1 MRLISTRNI
10 DNHIDSL
17 AAVLKGISDEGGL
30 FVPTDFP
37 QITDDMLE
45 KFGSCSYPETAAGVL
60 SLLFDIPKDTLLKMT
75 KEAYSGFSS
84 EDTVPLV
91 ELTDNEY
98 IIELFHGPTLA
109 FKDVALQ
116 MLPRLMGEALRRS
129 NDIKNVMILTATSG
143 DTGKAALEGF
153 KDVDGTKIVVF
164 YPEDGVSEMQKR
176 QMLTQDGKNTLVC
189 AVRGNFDD
197 AQTGVKKL
205 FSDPNFNG
213 RLKASG
219 AYPSSANSINFGRL
233 APQIVY
239 YVYSYAVLLANG
251 RIKKGE
257 PVNICVPTGNFGNI
271 LAAYYA
277 YRMGIPVYKFI
288 CASNKNNVLT
298 DFFDC
303 GKYMINREFFKTISP
318 SMDILISSNL
328 ERLLFEYYDR
338 NTQKI
343 KDAMKSLSEIG
354 AYSVDD
360 SVMDNIRLKF
370 YADFCE
376 EPMIRDAIKR
386 TYESY
391 GYVMDTHTAVAQQ
404 VYEKYKKNTGD
415 TTVTLLAATA
425 SPYKFAPEVY
435 RSITGKYIGD
445 AFCACDELSKLSGTP
460 VPQSI
465 LELKD
470 KPVLHNMTLN
480 KDELEKAVY
489 KML

>member
-1 MRLISTRNI
+1 M
-10 DNHIDSL
+10 

-197 AQTGVKKL
+197 AQTGVKNSFPIQTL
-205 FSDPNFNG
+205 TAG
-213 RLKASG
+213 LKQAELT
-219 AYPSSANSINFGRL
+219 PP
-233 APQIVY
+233 PQT
-239 YVYSYAVLLANG
+239 
-251 RIKKGE
+251 R
-257 PVNICVPTGNFGNI
+257 
-271 LAAYYA
+271 
-277 YRMGIPVYKFI
+277 
-288 CASNKNNVLT
+288 
-298 DFFDC
+298 
-303 GKYMINREFFKTISP
+303 
-318 SMDILISSNL
+318 LISEDSH
-328 ERLLFEYYDR
+328 RKSFITY
-338 NTQKI
+338 T
-343 KDAMKSLSEIG
+343 AMRFFSQTAELKRESPLTSAFPPATSAISLRHI
-354 AYSVDD
+354 
-360 SVMDNIRLKF
+360 
-370 YADFCE
+370 
-376 EPMIRDAIKR
+376 
-386 TYESY
+386 
-391 GYVMDTHTAVAQQ
+391 THTAWVFPFINLYALQI
-404 VYEKYKKNTGD
+404 K
-415 TTVTLLAATA
+415 TT
-425 SPYKFAPEVY
+425 F
-435 RSITGKYIGD
+435 
-445 AFCACDELSKLSGTP
+445 
-460 VPQSI
+460 
-465 LELKD
+465 
-470 KPVLHNMTLN
+470 
-480 KDELEKAVY
+480 
-489 KML
+489 